1 MSVEGAASFEVLVGG
16 APCHEY
22 AHDGKTYVQMDLQH
36 ATSYDCKYVDDTP
49 HGTVRGERVARH
61 AVRGARAQ
69 REWRRDL
76 ARTASVECRL
86 SVEDALFSS
95 LHKETGL

>member
-22 AHDGKTYVQMDLQH
+22 AHDGKTYVEMDLQH

-76 ARTASVECRL
+76 ARTASVVDSKRGR
-86 SVEDALFSS
+86 ALFSS

>member
-1 MSVEGAASFEVLVGG
+1 MPVEQGAASFEVLVGG

-76 ARTASVECRL
+76 ARTASVVD
-86 SVEDALFSS
+86 SAWKGALFSS